1 MVRPRPPARG
11 RQIPRDSPHS
21 RLGRRKITQGSARD
35 DILRA
40 AQRLFLSQGLDHTS
54 GRAIAREARVDPAL
68 VLYYFRSKEDLFLET
83 LGSIIRPQM
92 ERVAPHGSLRPG
104 VGADIV
110 RGFLG
115 LWDAEDR
122 SRILVALLRS
132 AGPGTRMSEML
143 QNFLLDQVQQML
155 SAYVPKNE
163 LRGRAGLV
171 VTQNLGLAVAR
182 YLLRIEPV
190 ASASSESLAATIGP
204 TLDKYLNDPIF
215 L

>member
-1 MVRPRPPARG
+1 
-11 RQIPRDSPHS
+11 
-21 RLGRRKITQGSARD
+21 
-35 DILRA
+35 
-40 AQRLFLSQGLDHTS
+40 
-54 GRAIAREARVDPAL
+54 
-68 VLYYFRSKEDLFLET
+68 
-83 LGSIIRPQM
+83 
-92 ERVAPHGSLRPG
+92 
-104 VGADIV
+104 
-110 RGFLG
+110 
-115 LWDAEDR
+115 
-122 SRILVALLRS
+122 
-132 AGPGTRMSEML
+132 MSEML